1 MGGGKWLIR
10 KSLSIIENTCGINFV
25 LIHNKKIIHLFNTH
39 LEKEEKYTEGLHMAS
54 NHQSNYVNSHSRL
67 TDMKFIYFYHAIYT
81 RIAQRQF
88 TVTDLWVNSVNHRN
102 KDVHQVSN
110 GLEGGKCYDI

>member
-67 TDMKFIYFYHAIYT
+67 TDMKFIFLSCNLYENCSTTIHSDRLMSEFC
-81 RIAQRQF
+81 QPSQQGC
-88 TVTDLWVNSVNHRN
+88 S
-102 KDVHQVSN
+102 S
-110 GLEGGKCYDI
+110 GE